1 MSSLTSDFH
10 LAYVAKFQ
18 SELNGI
24 FLKIS
29 ESYVHARFLNFQ
41 LFCQGVMPS
50 PETNF
55 FSTCMPYI
63 GNMLTCLEEGT
74 AVYPPPV
81 KNFHAIFVGDDQ
93 V

>member
-1 MSSLTSDFH
+1 M
-10 LAYVAKFQ
+10 Q
-18 SELNGI
+18 
-24 FLKIS
+24 
-29 ESYVHARFLNFQ
+29 NFQ

-74 AVYPPPV
+74 AMYPPPV
-81 KNFHAIFVGDDQ
+81 KNFHAIFVGDDTVNTRLQ
-93 V
+93 ILEPLFLTPTFA

>member
-1 MSSLTSDFH
+1 
-10 LAYVAKFQ
+10 
-18 SELNGI
+18 
-24 FLKIS
+24 
-29 ESYVHARFLNFQ
+29 
-41 LFCQGVMPS
+41 MPS

-74 AVYPPPV
+74 AVDPPPV

-93 V
+93 A